1 MPPYLD
7 CSRMPFPFLDFPP
20 LPTNMP
26 DSSRPSAVSRASV
39 VNLKAVSSELLVWY
53 RATPRRP
60 TRSQQECRPMS
71 TYMPKPGE
79 VKGNWH
85 VVDATDQVLGRL
97 AARISI
103 ILQGKHK
110 PTYTPHVDT
119 GDFVIV
125 LNADKVKVTGKK
137 ADVLEYD
144 TYSRY
149 PGGRNVYSFKRM
161 TELHPEKVIELAVR
175 RMLPKSKM
183 GRNILGKL
191 KIYRGTEHPHQAQ
204 QPQELKI
211 A

>member
-1 MPPYLD
+1 
-7 CSRMPFPFLDFPP
+7 
-20 LPTNMP
+20 
-26 DSSRPSAVSRASV
+26 
-39 VNLKAVSSELLVWY
+39 
-53 RATPRRP
+53 
-60 TRSQQECRPMS
+60 MS

-85 VVDATDQVLGRL
+85 VVDGTDQVLGRL
-97 AARISI
+97 ASRIAI
-103 ILQGKHK
+103 IVQGKHK
-110 PTYTPHVDT
+110 ATYTPHVDT

-125 LNADKVKVTGKK
+125 LNAEKVKVTGRK

-149 PGGRNVYSFKRM
+149 PGGRKVYSFKRM
-161 TELHPEKVIELAVR
+161 TELHPEKVLELAVR

-191 KIYRGTEHPHQAQ
+191 KIYKGTDHPHQAQ
-204 QPQELKI
+204 QPKELKI

>member
-1 MPPYLD
+1 
-7 CSRMPFPFLDFPP
+7 
-20 LPTNMP
+20 
-26 DSSRPSAVSRASV
+26 
-39 VNLKAVSSELLVWY
+39 
-53 RATPRRP
+53 
-60 TRSQQECRPMS
+60 MS

-97 AARISI
+97 AARIAHV
-103 ILQGKHK
+103 LQGKHK

-125 LNADKVKVTGKK
+125 LNAEKVKVTGNK

-149 PGGRNVYSFKRM
+149 PGGRNVYSYRTMSEK
-161 TELHPEKVIELAVR
+161 HPEKLVELAIR
-175 RMLPKSKM
+175 RMLPKSRM

-191 KIYRGTEHPHQAQ
+191 KIYKGTEHPHQAQ
-204 QPQELKI
+204 QPRELKI